1 MFIREVKNNYKG
13 RVMGKK
19 KHKRKPGEV
28 SLLSF
33 VEAPSTEEKEEKVK
47 RERKENVGEP
57 GGVEAAAAATGE
69 VEGEILEFISGRGR
83 VSKSELWSWVKKRG
97 LSPASFYR
105 ALTKLLRE
113 GAVKRVFDE
122 DLEEH
127 MFYVND

>member
-1 MFIREVKNNYKG
+1 
-13 RVMGKK
+13 MGKK
-19 KHKRKPGEV
+19 KHKKKPTEI

-33 VEAPSTEEKEEKVK
+33 VETSSAEEREKKEERGEKE
-47 RERKENVGEP
+47 RRAGEL
-57 GGVEAAAAATGE
+57 GGVEAAAAAAGE

-83 VSKSELWSWVKKRG
+83 VSKSELWSWVKRRG

-122 DLEEH
+122 DLEEY

>member
-1 MFIREVKNNYKG
+1 
-13 RVMGKK
+13 MGKK
-19 KHKRKPGEV
+19 KHRKKPEEI

-33 VEAPSTEEKEEKVK
+33 VEAPSAGEREKEEREEKE
-47 RERKENVGEP
+47 RRAGEL
-57 GGVEAAAAATGE
+57 GGVEAAAVAGE

-83 VSKSELWSWVKKRG
+83 VSKSELWSWVKRRG

-122 DLEEH
+122 DLEEYV
-127 MFYVND
+127 FYVND

>member
-1 MFIREVKNNYKG
+1 
-13 RVMGKK
+13 MGKK
-19 KHKRKPGEV
+19 KHRKKPEEI

-33 VEAPSTEEKEEKVK
+33 VEAPSAGEREKEEREEKE
-47 RERKENVGEP
+47 RRAGEL
-57 GGVEAAAAATGE
+57 GGVEAAAAAAGE

-83 VSKSELWSWVKKRG
+83 VSKSELWSWVKRRG

-122 DLEEH
+122 DLEEY